1 MRIALKGQ
9 GVGWVVDSIVDDY
22 KKFSRHEIVGLG
34 DKPDVFWCVNLFSF
48 PQMLGQIPKGCK
60 KYLQMHHINE
70 DQIDEYNFDV
80 FNRADVC
87 IVPNKITEAIAK
99 EFLDIPVYRIPYW
112 LLSKTMVPSDKEYVA
127 ELRRE
132 QLTGI
137 ELLIGSFVKDG
148 NGKYGS
154 TPKIAKNPDLLVEVL
169 DRLNLEIPEK
179 IKAVLGGYCRKYV
192 ANELDLRGVPCT
204 YLMHYPDINSLYD
217 ILDYYIS
224 TSKYEGGPQS
234 VLEASYRK
242 IKILSTPVGL
252 APEILHSNCLC
263 RTAEEFSKAVVQ
275 KIDECEYNYQS
286 VQGYLPEKIIPKF
299 DDLFETG
306 ELHGS

>member
-1 MRIALKGQ
+1 VRIALKSQ
-9 GVGWVVDSIVDDY
+9 EAGWVIDDIVADY
-22 KKFSRHEIVGLG
+22 KKHSRHEIVGLG

-70 DQIDEYNFDV
+70 DQINEYNFDA
-80 FNRADVC
+80 FNRADAC
-87 IVPNKITEAIAK
+87 IVPNKITEAQAK
-99 EFLDIPVYRIPYW
+99 KYLDIPIYRIPYW
-112 LLSKTMVPSDKEYVA
+112 LLSKTMVPSDEEKVA
-127 ELRRE
+127 KLRRK
-132 QLTGI
+132 QLKGI

-154 TPKIAKNPDLLVEVL
+154 TPKIAKNPDLLIEVLEMLNVEV
-169 DRLNLEIPEK
+169 PEG
-179 IKAVLGGYCRKYV
+179 ITAILGGHCRKYV
-192 ANELDLRGVPCT
+192 ASQLDLRGVNRS

-224 TSKYEGGPQS
+224 TSKSEGGPQS
-234 VLEASYRK
+234 ILEASYRK

-252 APEILHSNCLC
+252 APEILHPNCLC